1 MAATLL
7 AAGPHRFGGHGM
19 SNPDMVALPAS
30 MLRLMMAGI
39 FVAVVVML
47 AMLGVEIVI
56 LLRVFDML
64 DLIRRLAPPA

>member
-1 MAATLL
+1 
-7 AAGPHRFGGHGM
+7 M

-47 AMLGVEIVI
+47 AMLVVEIVI

>member
-1 MAATLL
+1 
-7 AAGPHRFGGHGM
+7 M
-19 SNPDMVALPAS
+19 SSPDVVAVPMS
-30 MLRLMMAGI
+30 VLRLMVAGI
-39 FVAVVVML
+39 FVAVLVML